1 MPYRINK
8 NTQLS
13 MKIVINNN
21 RLHFFT
27 TLIFIALLS
36 SVILFSNRGKT
47 PFHGDESGWISSGY
61 YYTELLLRRDF
72 DWQKWVCAPCGPW
85 GSLLNPHL
93 GQWLIGIPLITLSP
107 KGESTFFNLYNFKQ
121 SFPDNKKEKR
131 VPPRQILFSARIS
144 PVVFGTLS
152 CLVIFVIG
160 YYVSGLWTGLIAVL
174 LILSNKLFII
184 LSTQALTD
192 IFYNFFLLCG
202 CLASALLLKL
212 NQKFRLLS
220 ASLMCGVL
228 AGLAS
233 SIKITGVIIGGLLF
247 LYVVLYKN
255 RVHNLRIKEAISYL
269 SVFSFSAIMIIYALN
284 PYLWPSFKNISKKG
298 IVQESQALYKEVTQ
312 GKFDIDTTNERYPLL
327 SNLARPLEFPYMFIR
342 WNNFMNAHVGLKS
355 ASWQGNRLFAFHKR
369 LLGGSS
375 TLFLR
380 WIFFCIGIAVYSRRM
395 ITSSRN
401 RELLLWNIPLFYFAV
416 NYFFILLLLK
426 LNWDRYFL
434 PSIIASAVIIAGGVY
449 ESIVFIHHYL
459 YRKNILPGIIIIC
472 AKLKEKYFT

>member
-1 MPYRINK
+1 
-8 NTQLS
+8 
-13 MKIVINNN
+13 MKITINNK
-21 RLHFFT
+21 RVQFFT
-27 TLIFIALLS
+27 ALIAITLLS

-72 DWQKWVCAPCGPW
+72 DWQKWVCTPCGPW
-85 GSLLNPHL
+85 GSRLNPHL

-121 SFPDNKKEKR
+121 SFLNNKKEGR
-131 VPPRQILFSARIS
+131 VPPRQILLRARIS

-174 LILSNKLFII
+174 LMLSNKLFII
-184 LSTQALTD
+184 LSTQAMTD

-202 CLASALLLKL
+202 CLASVLLLKL

-233 SIKITGVIIGGLLF
+233 SVKITGVIIGGLVF
-247 LYVVLYKN
+247 LCVVLYKK
-255 RVHNLRIKEAISYL
+255 RVCDLRIKEAISCL
-269 SVFSFSAIMIIYALN
+269 TVFSFSAIMIIYLLN
-284 PYLWPSFKNISKKG
+284 PYLWPSFKNIDVKS
-298 IVQESQALYKEVTQ
+298 IFQESRSLYEEVVHKKNSQ
-312 GKFDIDTTNERYPLL
+312 ESFSARYPQVF
-327 SNLARPLEFPYMFIR
+327 NLARPLEFPYMFIR
-342 WNNFMNAHVGLKS
+342 WNNFMNAQVGLES
-355 ASWQGNRLFAFHKR
+355 ANWQGNRLLAFHKR
-369 LLGGSS
+369 LLGGFS
-375 TLFLR
+375 TFFLR
-380 WIFFCIGIAVYSRRM
+380 WIFFCIGITFCSVRM
-395 ITSSRN
+395 ITSLRN

-426 LNWDRYFL
+426 LNWNRYFL
-434 PSIIASAVIIAGGVY
+434 PSIMASALIIAGGVY
-449 ESIVFIHHYL
+449 ESIIFIYHYL
-459 YRKNILPGIIIIC
+459 CQKISSPEL
-472 AKLKEKYFT
+472 